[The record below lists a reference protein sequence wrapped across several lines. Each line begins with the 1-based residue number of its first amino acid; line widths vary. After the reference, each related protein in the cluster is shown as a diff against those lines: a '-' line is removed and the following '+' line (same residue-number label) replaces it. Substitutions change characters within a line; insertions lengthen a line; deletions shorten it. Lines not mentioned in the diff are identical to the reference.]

1 VTTRAA
7 RLFLA
12 VSAARLFVEPAA
24 AGEIPLPERRSSYEF
39 MSRETRA
46 MQDDDTGN
54 PGTLWVLDGEAL
66 WKRKAGAADRAC
78 SDCHGDARES
88 MKAVAARY
96 PAFDPA
102 RGRPVNLEQRI
113 NACRVGRQK
122 APALAY
128 ESKDLLAL
136 TAYVARQ
143 SRDLPIAIAIDGRT
157 RPFLEAGRERF
168 FRRQGQ
174 LNLACAQ
181 CHDDLWSGKLAGS
194 PITQAHPTG
203 YPLYRLEWQGLGSL
217 ERRLRGCLVGIRA
230 EPYAYGAPEFV
241 DLELYLMWRANGMK
255 IETPAVRP

>member
-1 VTTRAA
+1 MGRRQRLLRDRDRCDPRRVTARAA
-7 RLFLA
+7 RLILA
-12 VSAARLFVEPAA
+12 LAAARLFVEPAA
-24 AGEIPLPERRSSYEF
+24 GGKSAMDERRSGYEF

-46 MQDDDTGN
+46 MQDDDAGN
-54 PGTLWVLDGEAL
+54 PGTLWLLDGEAL
-66 WKRKAGAADRAC
+66 WKRKAGTADRAC

-102 RGRPVNLEQRI
+102 LRRPVNLEQRI

-122 APALAY
+122 APGLAY

-143 SRDLPIAIAIDGRT
+143 SRGLPINITIDART
-157 RPFLEAGRERF
+157 KPFLEAGRQAFR
-168 FRRQGQ
+168 RRQGQ

-181 CHDDLWSGKLAGS
+181 CHDEHWSGKLAGS

-203 YPLYRLEWQGLGSL
+203 YPLYRLEWQGL
-217 ERRLRGCLVGIRA
+217 RPPQRPPRGRPA
-230 EPYAYGAPEFV
+230 APRPGAHP
-241 DLELYLMWRANGMK
+241 
-255 IETPAVRP
+255 P